1 MTVLFL
7 GGPLDGELREVD
19 CQTGARTT
27 EILLFIAPDGEP
39 STTTASRMYHIAN
52 GIARHESVSEEEV
65 AKRLHARLQAE
76 PMTAADIWVL
86 REAMQVAQNS
96 SQIEL
101 SAYIRAKAAKNDMS
115 PERAEQLID
124 FMDLPS
130 EPGEV

>member
-1 MTVLFL
+1 MLVTFI
-7 GGPLDGELREVD
+7 GGPLDGELREV
-19 CQTGARTT
+19 
-27 EILLFIAPDGEP
+27 EILSNPCETFIDGPAVYAEYTP
-39 STTTASRMYHIAN
+39 AN

-65 AKRLHARLQAE
+65 ARRVHARLQAE

-86 REAMQVAQNS
+86 REAMQVAHNS

-101 SAYIRAKAAKNDMS
+101 SAYIRDKAAKNDMS